1 LAMAIPGVLEP
12 HYSASM
18 PSAPP
23 SATRHTDVYAM
34 LDLFPA
40 FTRLDKD
47 SPAPHILL
55 GLPVL
60 VQREMESRRF
70 R

>member
-1 LAMAIPGVLEP
+1 
-12 HYSASM
+12 
-18 PSAPP
+18 
-23 SATRHTDVYAM
+23 VYAM